1 MLHPSSSSSFSS
13 YELLTMKHHHTIL
26 CSLLYSLLLAIIFFV
41 PKSGFVIASSYA
53 VDQEQLARIPYRYAS
68 TSFARE
74 GVLYSYGG
82 VTRDAKAT
90 TLFTSISFDPTN
102 GSVIYHNVNQSSN
115 APYASYAQGVL
126 LNDNNRFILFGGTD
140 NITLATTTPNS
151 TMRVFEYRFDNQ
163 TWRELIVSSN
173 NNRLP
178 LHRMEFTAKLSN
190 NGKVYLYGGTIH
202 NTRTVLG
209 DAWAFDP
216 ETGEFT
222 RLTPPSPS
230 SYDLSNTSAFGNNDK
245 NTGLYGHSAISLS

>member
-1 MLHPSSSSSFSS
+1 MI
-13 YELLTMKHHHTIL
+13 LLSII
-26 CSLLYSLLLAIIFFV
+26 IIFFI
-41 PKSGFVIASSYA
+41 PKSSFIIASSYA

-68 TSFARE
+68 TSFARQ

-102 GSVIYHNVNQSSN
+102 GSVIYHNVNQSAN
-115 APYASYAQGVL
+115 APHASYAQGVL
-126 LNDNNRFILFGGTD
+126 LDDNNRFILFGGTD
-140 NITLATTTPNS
+140 NMTTVTPNS

-163 TWRELIVSSN
+163 TWRELEVSSN
-173 NNRLP
+173 NNHLP
-178 LHRMEFTAKLSN
+178 LHRMEFTAQLSS

-202 NTRTVLG
+202 NTRTLLS

-222 RLTPPSPS
+222 QLTPPPHALDTSSASGSNDNLDPS
-230 SYDLSNTSAFGNNDK
+230 TNR
-245 NTGLYGHSAISLS
+245 GLYGHLAITLP